1 MPTEKGISKAVR
13 VWLGVGTSVFIG
25 AAGAGCSEPAGNAA
39 DRPPAAQGDVART
52 DGGNATASPQAVS
65 TGGEGEGEGEG
76 EGASTASPVDD
87 DVEYLHRLGQ
97 TRGHLVAFI
106 ELHRMGMQDMSMTH
120 AKHPESELYQ
130 GLVPAFA
137 ARGKPGFAEELAAL
151 ASAVERGTNVDI
163 AYRNVVR
170 AISENEPPADF
181 ATRLMAIATLARTA
195 GMEFAIGVA
204 DDGTVVNAH
213 EYQDAFGFLTAA
225 GEMLAD
231 HRPANAEEEQAVL
244 LAKRQLAIA
253 LEEFGS
259 LTANHVDGRASAIHG
274 AAARIEIEANML
286 H

>member
-52 DGGNATASPQAVS
+52 DGSNATASPQAVS
-65 TGGEGEGEGEG
+65 TGGEGEG

-97 TRGHLVAFI
+97 TRGHLVAFT

-120 AKHPESELYQ
+120 AKHPESELYE
-130 GLVPAFA
+130 GLAPAFA

-151 ASAVERGTNVDI
+151 ANAVERGTNVDT
-163 AYRNVVR
+163 AYTNAVR
-170 AISENEPPADF
+170 AISDNEPQTDF

-204 DDGTVVNAH
+204 NDGTIVNAH

-225 GEMLAD
+225 EEMLAD
-231 HRPANAEEEQAVL
+231 NRPANAEEEQAVV
-244 LAKRQLAIA
+244 LAKRQLAVA
-253 LEEFGS
+253 LQEFDS
-259 LTANHVDGRASAIHG
+259 LTASHVDGRASVIHG

-286 H
+286 R